1 MDGNGISKLSERVA
15 DLIRRRI
22 ADGELKDGE
31 DLGSEASL
39 IEEYGASRPSIREAL
54 RILEAEGLLQIIR
67 GARTVKV
74 KAPHVDLPARYM
86 ALLLRT
92 QGATVADAYHCRTL
106 IEPAIVKEVAQNA
119 SDKAPIILNK
129 IIRRENEALAISD
142 FDAIVRY
149 SNEFHQALIALSGN
163 KSAQLI
169 ISMLNKIYGDHY
181 AMVVIST
188 DKDTLEKAIK
198 AHEILVH
205 FIEKGQAE
213 RAEQF
218 WNSHL
223 MLFEQLMRNS
233 KSYLQMV
240 EI

>member
-1 MDGNGISKLSERVA
+1 MDGQGAAKLSEKVA
-15 DLIRRRI
+15 ALIRQKI
-22 ADGELKDGE
+22 ADGVIKDGE
-31 DLGSEASL
+31 DLGSEATL
-39 IEEYGASRPSIREAL
+39 IEQYSASRPSIREAL
-54 RILEAEGLLQIIR
+54 RILEAEGLLQIVR
-67 GARTVKV
+67 GARSVKV
-74 KAPHVDLPARYM
+74 RAPQVDLPARYM

-106 IEPAIVKEVAQNA
+106 IEPAIVKEVANNA
-119 SDKAPIILNK
+119 SDKAPIILNN
-129 IIRRENEALAISD
+129 IIRRENEALLMND

-149 SNEFHQALIALSGN
+149 SNEFHAALIALSGN

-181 AMVVIST
+181 ATVVLNT

-223 MLFEQLMRNS
+223 NLFEQLMRNS

-240 EI
+240 EL